1 MFESIQS
8 IICTGF
14 ETVGAPCNAA
24 ILQINVWHLF
34 VGLMVFALVSVSV
47 WLFRRPNRLDKHNQV
62 LEAKAPYGASPEVKM
77 LRLHPHDFAAALGER
92 GYDQITSTRKV
103 ASALNEKYSER
114 YFVVQVRESGR
125 KLFSKELKIVAWAYR
140 LERGEFQLDPDT
152 LAQLKAG
159 SASKLDDDLDDKFG
173 ADGTFDIFFRK
184 VRWWDLR
191 HWLNHPAREIRYAL
205 YVAIFAASLEYS
217 GDIFELFGVLFRTPN
232 A

>member
-1 MFESIQS
+1 MDRIQS
-8 IICTGF
+8 IICGGF
-14 ETVGAPCNAA
+14 DAVGAPCSAT
-24 ILQINVWHLF
+24 LVQINVWHVF
-34 VGLMVFALVSVSV
+34 VGLIIFGLVSVAV
-47 WLFRRPNRLDKHNQV
+47 WLFRRPNRLDKQSKL
-62 LEAKAPYGASPEVKM
+62 LEAKAPYGASPEVKT

-92 GYDQITSTRKV
+92 GYDEITSTRKV

-125 KLFSKELKIVAWAYR
+125 RLFTRELKIVAWAYR

-205 YVAIFAASLEYS
+205 YIAIFAALLEYS
-217 GDIFELFGVLFRTPN
+217 GDIIELLGRLFSG
-232 A
+232 AQG